1 MYQDIGGLEKIT
13 NLEKNKLRYGSYYSF
28 DGTINRYTSM
38 IHEDEKEIKHTSK
51 NKKIQY
57 NDTIAYEKILEKQ
70 KQNKNYTISGVES
83 LN

>member
-1 MYQDIGGLEKIT
+1 
-13 NLEKNKLRYGSYYSF
+13 
-28 DGTINRYTSM
+28 M

-57 NDTIAYEKILEKQ
+57 NDTIAFEKILEKQ